1 MPSPQPPT
9 TPLDAAIT
17 GTTRRRIAPIVALL
31 LASLASA
38 SVAAGAAAQVSSLP
52 ASVVATS
59 SQLSPRDRQVVGA
72 FVSEWSARLAGGDPA
87 DVTRARAELISP
99 ARAPAATPVFLR
111 AYSEEVLQALAPT
124 IAADDTFRA
133 INALQVLRFLRTP
146 EAVEAIASRC
156 DQAAEPNRGKRQ
168 AASSLLGPAISAT
181 SFTPAQL
188 DGLTRRIGAMA
199 AGETQWMTLLQLL
212 RTLQAIAAQPG
223 LPAASAD
230 LARSTFATALR
241 TTTTR
246 ATAADGDPQLIHAV
260 QRSLLGIRE
269 QFVRLGGGA
278 RQEFARQ
285 MAPVIE
291 TIRTATAG
299 ATGRAPAD
307 LQPTFRATTELAEQ
321 LAGLMRG

>member
-1 MPSPQPPT
+1 MPSPQPPA
-9 TPLDAAIT
+9 TPLAAA
-17 GTTRRRIAPIVALL
+17 TTRSARRRIAPIAALL
-31 LASLASA
+31 LGWLVSA
-38 SVAAGAAAQVSSLP
+38 PVAATAAAQASALPTSVIASS
-52 ASVVATS
+52 AA
-59 SQLSPRDRQVVGA
+59 LSPRDRQLVA
-72 FVSEWSARLAGGDPA
+72 AYVSEWGRRLAESDPA
-87 DVTRARAELISP
+87 EVTRARAELISP
-99 ARAPAATPVFLR
+99 ARSPSATPVFLR
-111 AYSEEVLQALAPT
+111 AYSEEVLGALAPV
-124 IAADDTFRA
+124 IASDDTFRA

-156 DQAAEPNRGKRQ
+156 DHSAESNRGKRQ
-168 AASSLLGPAISAT
+168 AASSLLGAAIAAT

-188 DGLTRRIGAMA
+188 DGLTRRIGGMA

-212 RTLQAIAAQPG
+212 RTLQTIAAQPG
-223 LPAASAD
+223 LPAASTD
-230 LARSTFATALR
+230 LVRSTFATALR

-246 ATAADGDPQLIHAV
+246 ATAANGNPELIHAV

-285 MAPVIE
+285 MAPVLE
-291 TIRTATAG
+291 TIRTSTAE

-307 LQPTFRATTELAEQ
+307 LQPTFRSTAELAEQ